1 MGGKGVAPEGGVRCT
16 NSQRENQRVEL
27 TEGGEAVRRKG
38 KEGVSKII
46 LANTDSPSLSTAGS
60 RRRQACLQINRRTT
74 RGVSERENN
83 KPISSHYL
91 SSPSIHRNHWI
102 IYKPLP
108 SHCVREGRL
117 AKLTNMLS
125 PAAFNAAAAA
135 AVWLLALL
143 GLGLSLPAEHYSE
156 PGFTLCDDCFYR
168 QTPPRGASAELPLH
182 RHCHRLPGGQAL
194 ATLSRLTCDTAVCSA
209 FHLSHGWT
217 GKEKEQR
224 GETVTEVG
232 DSVKVAVPALLRGGA
247 GDISDVASPTDSPL
261 QQWDSTVAAMIQ
273 SNIMPKCAALGGGV
287 YILTGAGR
295 LGAAEDGDEECQTKL
310 LWSAACCAPPE
321 GKDGFSVGVIK
332 ETQEAERQVSMKELE
347 EMLGVAEL
355 FSEGCGGEDRETAAA
370 TVGLRTD
377 GLHGN
382 AAKTEAD
389 GTDENSETGDPHA
402 KEGKQESFKVSS
414 PEERFGADA
423 KSENAD
429 VSHLSEE
436 TTAELVISASSSEQQ
451 FSETV
456 TEEDSNSTSTLVFL
470 LSTTLSILK
479 APLCPVFST
488 ITEFPAQVAHVF
500 QEDLEVLSAL
510 PGDTFTLF
518 HLLMSDLLSWTG
530 SAADMLLGIGETCF
544 SSVYYCA
551 SSMVEALLSSCQAGF
566 MGIGTLAGD
575 TVGIFGGVLDNGW
588 WVTKFFGGRL
598 WEQTESYMGA
608 VVSEMGGQAQAVG
621 GGLGRL
627 ACRGGNGVGNVFS
640 MGGNF
645 IMGVLDVV
653 FGGARDS
660 FRQESE

>member
-1 MGGKGVAPEGGVRCT
+1 
-16 NSQRENQRVEL
+16 
-27 TEGGEAVRRKG
+27 
-38 KEGVSKII
+38 
-46 LANTDSPSLSTAGS
+46 
-60 RRRQACLQINRRTT
+60 
-74 RGVSERENN
+74 
-83 KPISSHYL
+83 
-91 SSPSIHRNHWI
+91 
-102 IYKPLP
+102 
-108 SHCVREGRL
+108 
-117 AKLTNMLS
+117 MLS
-125 PAAFNAAAAA
+125 PAALSAAAAA

-143 GLGLSLPAEHYSE
+143 GPGLSLPAEHDSE
-156 PGFTLCDDCFYR
+156 AGFTLCDDCFYR

-182 RHCHRLPGGQAL
+182 HHCHRLPGGQAL
-194 ATLSRLTCDTAVCSA
+194 ATLSRPTCDTAVCSA

-247 GDISDVASPTDSPL
+247 GDLSDAASPTDSPL

-273 SNIMPKCAALGGGV
+273 SSIMPKCAALGGGV

-310 LWSAACCAPPE
+310 LWSAVCCAPPE

-332 ETQEAERQVSMKELE
+332 ETQAERQVSMKELE
-347 EMLGVAEL
+347 EMLGVTEL

-370 TVGLRTD
+370 TVGLHSD

-389 GTDENSETGDPHA
+389 ETDENSETGDPHA
-402 KEGKQESFKVSS
+402 KEGKKESFKVSL

-436 TTAELVISASSSEQQ
+436 TTAELVTSVSSSEQQ

-479 APLCPVFST
+479 APLCPVFSI
-488 ITEFPAQVAHVF
+488 ITEFPAQVTHVF

-518 HLLMSDLLSWTG
+518 HLLMSDLFSWTG
-530 SAADMLLGIGETCF
+530 SATDMLLGIGETCF

-551 SSMVEALLSSCQAGF
+551 SSMVEALLSSCQTGF

-598 WEQTESYMGA
+598 WEQTENYMGA

-621 GGLGRL
+621 RGLGRL

-645 IMGVLDVV
+645 VMGMLDVV
-653 FGGARDS
+653 FGGARD
-660 FRQESE
+660 FFGQ